1 MLNQLESLT
10 ERVGGS
16 NKLVDHWL
24 QARKQLLVSYYN
36 LVGIKPGKGSYM
48 QLNEKALDDFCHNL
62 VEYLSAGH
70 FNIYERII
78 SELEGSS
85 PLLAATQLYPML
97 EANTVEIMNYY
108 DSSLE
113 NAIDDD
119 NCLEFQQALSDIG
132 EALAARFT
140 LEDKLI
146 VLAFDNNLK
155 ESAND
160 ESSVARPA

>member
-146 VLAFDNNLK
+146 VLAFDNNIK

>member
-48 QLNEKALDDFCHNL
+48 QLNEKALDDFCHSL

-70 FNIYERII
+70 FNIYERI
-78 SELEGSS
+78 SNELEGSS

-146 VLAFDNNLK
+146 VLTFDNNIK

-160 ESSVARPA
+160 ERGVARPA

>member
-24 QARKQLLVSYYN
+24 HVRKQLLVSYYN
-36 LVGIKPGKGSYM
+36 LVGIKPGKGSFM
-48 QLNEKALDDFCHNL
+48 QLNEKALDEFCHNL
-62 VEYLSAGH
+62 VDYLSAGH
-70 FNIYERII
+70 FSIYERII
-78 SELEGSS
+78 REMEGSS
-85 PLLAATQLYPML
+85 PLFTATQLYPLL
-97 EANTVEIMNYY
+97 EANTNEIMKYY

-119 NCLEFQQALSDIG
+119 NCLEFQQALSGIG
-132 EALAARFT
+132 EALAARFM

-146 VLAFDNNLK
+146 MLAFDNNLK

-160 ESSVARPA
+160 ESGIARPA

>member
-10 ERVGGS
+10 ERGGGS

-146 VLAFDNNLK
+146 VLAFDNNIK

-160 ESSVARPA
+160 ESGVARPA

>member
-16 NKLVDHWL
+16 NKLVDRWL
-24 QARKQLLVSYYN
+24 NIRKQLLVSYYN

-48 QLNEKALDDFCHNL
+48 QLNEKALDEFCHNL
-62 VEYLSAGH
+62 VDYLSAGH
-70 FNIYERII
+70 FSIYERII
-78 SELEGSS
+78 SEMEGTS
-85 PLLAATQLYPML
+85 PLLAATQLYPLL
-97 EANTVEIMNYY
+97 EVNTLEIMEYY

-119 NCLEFQQALSDIG
+119 NYAEFQQALSDIS
-132 EALAARFT
+132 ESLAARFA

-155 ESAND
+155 NSAND
-160 ESSVARPA
+160 ESGIARPA

>member
-16 NKLVDHWL
+16 NKLVDRWL
-24 QARKQLLVSYYN
+24 NRRKQLLVSYYN
-36 LVGIKPGKGSYM
+36 L
-48 QLNEKALDDFCHNL
+48 QLNEKALDEFCHNL

-78 SELEGSS
+78 DEMEGTS
-85 PLLAATQLYPML
+85 PLFAATQIYPLL
-97 EANTVEIMNYY
+97 EANTVEIMKYY

-113 NAIDDD
+113 QSIDDD
-119 NCLEFQQALSDIG
+119 NCLEFQEALSAIG

-146 VLAFDNNLK
+146 VLAFDNNLN

-160 ESSVARPA
+160 ESDMARPA

>member
-24 QARKQLLVSYYN
+24 QARKQLLVSYHN

-146 VLAFDNNLK
+146 VLAFDNNIK

-160 ESSVARPA
+160 ESGVARPA

>member
-16 NKLVDHWL
+16 NKLVDRWL
-24 QARKQLLVSYYN
+24 NRRKQLLVSYYN
-36 LVGIKPGKGSYM
+36 LVGIKPGKGSFM
-48 QLNEKALDDFCHNL
+48 QLNEKALDEFCHNL

-78 SELEGSS
+78 DEMEGTS
-85 PLLAATQLYPML
+85 PLFAATQIYPLL
-97 EANTVEIMNYY
+97 EANTVEIMKYY

-113 NAIDDD
+113 QSIDDD
-119 NCLEFQQALSDIG
+119 NCLEFQEALSAIG

-146 VLAFDNNLK
+146 VLAFDNNLN

-160 ESSVARPA
+160 ESDMARPA

>member
-160 ESSVARPA
+160 ESGIARPA

>member
-24 QARKQLLVSYYN
+24 LVRKQLLVSYYN

-62 VEYLSAGH
+62 VDYLSAGH

-78 SELEGSS
+78 SEMEGAS
-85 PLLAATQLYPML
+85 PLLAATQLYPQL
-97 EANTVEIMNYY
+97 EANTVELMNYY

-132 EALAARFT
+132 EALAARFM

-146 VLAFDNNLK
+146 VLAFDNDLNV
-155 ESAND
+155 SAND
-160 ESSVARPA
+160 ESGMARPA

>member
-16 NKLVDHWL
+16 NKLVDRWL
-24 QARKQLLVSYYN
+24 NIRKQLLVSYYN

-48 QLNEKALDDFCHNL
+48 QLNEKALDEFCHNL
-62 VEYLSAGH
+62 VDYLSAGH
-70 FNIYERII
+70 FSIYERII
-78 SELEGSS
+78 SEMEGTS
-85 PLLAATQLYPML
+85 PLLAATQLYPLL
-97 EANTVEIMNYY
+97 EANTLEIMEYY

-119 NCLEFQQALSDIG
+119 NYAEFQQALSDIG

-146 VLAFDNNLK
+146 VLAFDNNLNN
-155 ESAND
+155 SAND
-160 ESSVARPA
+160 ESGIARPA

>member
-48 QLNEKALDDFCHNL
+48 QLNEKALDDFCHDL

-146 VLAFDNNLK
+146 VLAFDNNIK

-160 ESSVARPA
+160 ESGVARPA

>member
-16 NKLVDHWL
+16 NKLVDRWL
-24 QARKQLLVSYYN
+24 KIRKQLLVSYYN

-48 QLNEKALDDFCHNL
+48 LLNEKALDEFCHNL
-62 VEYLSAGH
+62 VDYLSAGH
-70 FNIYERII
+70 FSIYERII
-78 SELEGSS
+78 SKMEGTS
-85 PLLAATQLYPML
+85 PLLAATQIYPLL
-97 EANTVEIMNYY
+97 EANTIEIMGYY

-119 NCLEFQQALSDIG
+119 NYAELQQALSDIG
-132 EALAARFT
+132 EALAGRFA

-155 ESAND
+155 NSAND
-160 ESSVARPA
+160 ESGIARPA

>member
-1 MLNQLESLT
+1 
-10 ERVGGS
+10 
-16 NKLVDHWL
+16 
-24 QARKQLLVSYYN
+24 
-36 LVGIKPGKGSYM
+36 M
-48 QLNEKALDDFCHNL
+48 QLNEKALDEFCHNL

-78 SELEGSS
+78 GEMEGTS
-85 PLLAATQLYPML
+85 PLLASTQIYPLL
-97 EANTVEIMNYY
+97 EANTLEIMEYY

-119 NCLEFQQALSDIG
+119 NYVEFQQALSDIG

-146 VLAFDNNLK
+146 VLAYDNNLK
-155 ESAND
+155 DGAND
-160 ESSVARPA
+160 ESGMARPA

>member
-1 MLNQLESLT
+1 MLNQLATLA
-10 ERVGGS
+10 ERIGGS
-16 NKLVDHWL
+16 NELVDNWL
-24 QARKQLLVSYYN
+24 YNRKQLLVHYYN
-36 LVGIKPGKGSYM
+36 LVGITPVKGSYM
-48 QLNEKALDDFCHNL
+48 QLNEKALDEFCHNL

-78 SELEGSS
+78 GEMEGTS
-85 PLLAATQLYPML
+85 PLLASTQIYPLL
-97 EANTVEIMNYY
+97 EANTLEIMEYY

-119 NCLEFQQALSDIG
+119 NYVEFQQALSDIG

-146 VLAFDNNLK
+146 ILAYDNNLK
-155 ESAND
+155 DGAND
-160 ESSVARPA
+160 ESGMARPA

>member
-24 QARKQLLVSYYN
+24 LVRKQLLVSYYN

-62 VEYLSAGH
+62 VDYLSAGH

-78 SELEGSS
+78 SEMEGTS
-85 PLLAATQLYPML
+85 PLLAATQLYPQL
-97 EANTVEIMNYY
+97 EANTVELMNYY

-132 EALAARFT
+132 EALAARFM

-146 VLAFDNNLK
+146 VLAYDNDLNV
-155 ESAND
+155 SAND
-160 ESSVARPA
+160 ESGMARPA

>member
-16 NKLVDHWL
+16 NKLVDRWL
-24 QARKQLLVSYYN
+24 NIRKQLLVSYYN

-48 QLNEKALDDFCHNL
+48 QLNEKALDEFCHNL
-62 VEYLSAGH
+62 VDYLSAGH
-70 FNIYERII
+70 FSIYERII
-78 SELEGSS
+78 SEMEGTS
-85 PLLAATQLYPML
+85 PLLAATQLYPLL
-97 EANTVEIMNYY
+97 EANTLEIMEYY

-119 NCLEFQQALSDIG
+119 NYAEFQQALSDIS
-132 EALAARFT
+132 ESLAARFT

-155 ESAND
+155 NSAND
-160 ESSVARPA
+160 ESGIARPA

>member
-16 NKLVDHWL
+16 NTLVDHWL
-24 QARKQLLVSYYN
+24 LVRKQLLVSYYN

-70 FNIYERII
+70 FSIYERVI
-78 SELEGSS
+78 SEMEGNS
-85 PLLAATQLYPML
+85 PLLVATQLYPLL
-97 EANTVEIMNYY
+97 EANTVEIMDYY

-119 NCLEFQQALSDIG
+119 NCLEFQQALSGIG

-146 VLAFDNNLK
+146 ELAFDYDLN

-160 ESSVARPA
+160 ESGMARPA

>member
-10 ERVGGS
+10 LRVGGS

-24 QARKQLLVSYYN
+24 HVRKHLLVTYYN
-36 LVGIKPGKGSYM
+36 LVGMKPGKESFSE
-48 QLNEKALDDFCHNL
+48 LDEKALDDFCHSL
-62 VEYLSAGH
+62 VDYLSAGH

-78 SELEGSS
+78 REMEGTS
-85 PLLAATQLYPML
+85 PLLAATQLYPLL
-97 EANTVEIMNYY
+97 EANTQQIMDFY

-113 NAIDDD
+113 NAIDDE
-119 NCLEFQQALSDIG
+119 NCIAFQQALSGIG
-132 EALAARFT
+132 EALAQRFT

-146 VLAFDNNLK
+146 VLAFDYDLN

-160 ESSVARPA
+160 ESDMARPA

>member
-16 NKLVDHWL
+16 NKLVDRWL
-24 QARKQLLVSYYN
+24 HTRKQLLVYYYN

-48 QLNEKALDDFCHNL
+48 QLNEKALDEFCHNL

-78 SELEGSS
+78 GEMEGTS
-85 PLLAATQLYPML
+85 PLLASTQIYPLL
-97 EANTVEIMNYY
+97 EANTLEIMEYY

-119 NCLEFQQALSDIG
+119 NYIGFQQALSDIG
-132 EALAARFT
+132 EALEARFA

-146 VLAFDNNLK
+146 ALAISYNLK
-155 ESAND
+155 DNVSDNIAPT
-160 ESSVARPA
+160 A

>member
-16 NKLVDHWL
+16 NKLVDYWL
-24 QARKQLLVSYYN
+24 HARKQLLISYYD

-48 QLNEKALDDFCHNL
+48 QLNEKALDDFCHHL

-78 SELEGSS
+78 SEMEGTS
-85 PLLAATQLYPML
+85 PFLAATQLYPQL
-97 EANTVEIMNYY
+97 EANTSEIMNYY

-146 VLAFDNNLK
+146 VLAFDNHLS

-160 ESSVARPA
+160 ETGMARPA

>member
-10 ERVGGS
+10 ERVRGN

-78 SELEGSS
+78 NDLEGSS
-85 PLLAATQLYPML
+85 PLFAATQLYPML
-97 EANTVEIMNYY
+97 KANTEEIMNYY

-146 VLAFDNNLK
+146 VLAIDNNLND
-155 ESAND
+155 SAND
-160 ESSVARPA
+160 ERGMARPA

>member
-160 ESSVARPA
+160 ESDIARPA

>member
-146 VLAFDNNLK
+146 VLAFDNNIK

-160 ESSVARPA
+160 ESGVARPA